1 MATKAPP
8 IVRASD
14 GRIGTIVGEVSE
26 GPGGLEGDLDVLLD
40 DGERLVVPARGFE
53 AQADGSYRLDLAKV
67 AEESDVVVPVMAET
81 VEVGKRTVQ
90 TGKVRVR
97 KTVKTTEQV
106 VDEPV
111 IHEEVEVER
120 VPINR
125 EIAEAVGPRQEGDTL
140 IVPLLEEV
148 LVVEKR
154 LILREEVR
162 ITRRKTERRATRSV
176 VLRSEE
182 ATVER
187 SEAGGTVG
195 DPGSEG

>member
-14 GRIGTIVGEVSE
+14 GRLGTIVGGEIGRAVESE
-26 GPGGLEGDLDVLLD
+26 GGVDVLLD
-40 DGERLVVPARGFE
+40 DGERLLVPARALLE
-53 AQADGSYRLDLAKV
+53 QADGSYRLDLAMV
-67 AEESDVVVPVMAET
+67 EAGGDARVVVPVVAET
-81 VEVGKRTVQ
+81 VEVGKRTVE
-90 TGKVRVR
+90 TGKVRVK
-97 KTVKTTEQV
+97 KTVRSTERV
-106 VDEPV
+106 VDEPLV
-111 IHEEVEVER
+111 REEVEVER

-125 EIAEAVGPRQEGDTL
+125 EIAEAIGPRQEGDTL

-162 ITRRKTERRATRSV
+162 ITRRKVEHRDPKTV

-187 SEAGGTVG
+187 SGDGPFEAGR
-195 DPGSEG
+195 